1 MMETL
6 STPMSASS
14 FIGAIKLIIKFKV
27 QHSKFKVKKMS
38 NRFTSRLSDDD
49 DFKRDELIRKIE
61 HSVEQMTLSELEAL
75 SYDMFTKG
83 YMEDY
88 CIRKSPIIVL
98 AFRMPFPSLL
108 MYRYFARNGS
118 FEAFRAE

>member
-1 MMETL
+1 MET
-6 STPMSASS
+6 SSIPMSASS
-14 FIGAIKLIIKFKV
+14 FIEAIRLIIKFKV

-88 CIRKSPIIVL
+88 
-98 AFRMPFPSLL
+98 
-108 MYRYFARNGS
+108 
-118 FEAFRAE
+118 

>member
-1 MMETL
+1 METL
-6 STPMSASS
+6 STPMSVSS

-88 CIRKSPIIVL
+88 
-98 AFRMPFPSLL
+98 
-108 MYRYFARNGS
+108 
-118 FEAFRAE
+118 

>member
-1 MMETL
+1 MMEML
-6 STPMSASS
+6 STPTSANS
-14 FIGAIKLIIKFKV
+14 FIEAIRLIIKFKV

-88 CIRKSPIIVL
+88 
-98 AFRMPFPSLL
+98 
-108 MYRYFARNGS
+108 
-118 FEAFRAE
+118 

>member
-1 MMETL
+1 MMEML
-6 STPMSASS
+6 STPMSANS
-14 FIGAIKLIIKFKV
+14 FIEAIRLIIKFKV

-88 CIRKSPIIVL
+88 
-98 AFRMPFPSLL
+98 
-108 MYRYFARNGS
+108 
-118 FEAFRAE
+118 

>member
-1 MMETL
+1 METL

-49 DFKRDELIRKIE
+49 DFKRDELI
-61 HSVEQMTLSELEAL
+61 
-75 SYDMFTKG
+75 G
-83 YMEDY
+83 
-88 CIRKSPIIVL
+88 
-98 AFRMPFPSLL
+98 
-108 MYRYFARNGS
+108 
-118 FEAFRAE
+118 

>member
-1 MMETL
+1 MMET
-6 STPMSASS
+6 SSIPMSASS

-49 DFKRDELIRKIE
+49 DFKRYELIRKIE

-88 CIRKSPIIVL
+88 
-98 AFRMPFPSLL
+98 
-108 MYRYFARNGS
+108 
-118 FEAFRAE
+118 

>member
-1 MMETL
+1 MSGCNIL
-6 STPMSASS
+6 IDLLFPSASD
-14 FIGAIKLIIKFKV
+14 FQFTDDTDLVAYAQFNI
-27 QHSKFKVKKMS
+27 QHSTLNILKKMS

-88 CIRKSPIIVL
+88 
-98 AFRMPFPSLL
+98 
-108 MYRYFARNGS
+108 
-118 FEAFRAE
+118 

>member
-83 YMEDY
+83 YMEGY
-88 CIRKSPIIVL
+88 
-98 AFRMPFPSLL
+98 
-108 MYRYFARNGS
+108 
-118 FEAFRAE
+118 

>member
-1 MMETL
+1 MEML
-6 STPMSASS
+6 STPTSANS
-14 FIGAIKLIIKFKV
+14 FIEAIRLIIKFKV

-88 CIRKSPIIVL
+88 
-98 AFRMPFPSLL
+98 
-108 MYRYFARNGS
+108 
-118 FEAFRAE
+118 

>member
-1 MMETL
+1 METL

-27 QHSKFKVKKMS
+27 QYSKFKVKKMS

-88 CIRKSPIIVL
+88 
-98 AFRMPFPSLL
+98 
-108 MYRYFARNGS
+108 
-118 FEAFRAE
+118 

>member
-1 MMETL
+1 METL
-6 STPMSASS
+6 SIPMSASS
-14 FIGAIKLIIKFKV
+14 FIGAIKLIVKFKV

-88 CIRKSPIIVL
+88 
-98 AFRMPFPSLL
+98 
-108 MYRYFARNGS
+108 
-118 FEAFRAE
+118 

>member
-1 MMETL
+1 MMET
-6 STPMSASS
+6 SSIPMSASS

-83 YMEDY
+83 YMDDY
-88 CIRKSPIIVL
+88 
-98 AFRMPFPSLL
+98 
-108 MYRYFARNGS
+108 
-118 FEAFRAE
+118 

>member
-1 MMETL
+1 METL

-88 CIRKSPIIVL
+88 
-98 AFRMPFPSLL
+98 
-108 MYRYFARNGS
+108 
-118 FEAFRAE
+118 

>member
-1 MMETL
+1 
-6 STPMSASS
+6 MSASS
-14 FIGAIKLIIKFKV
+14 FIGVIKLIIKFKV

-88 CIRKSPIIVL
+88 
-98 AFRMPFPSLL
+98 
-108 MYRYFARNGS
+108 
-118 FEAFRAE
+118 

>member
-1 MMETL
+1 MFYFLCHFFRPPLRKKEFRICETPE
-6 STPMSASS
+6 T
-14 FIGAIKLIIKFKV
+14 
-27 QHSKFKVKKMS
+27 
-38 NRFTSRLSDDD
+38 RLSDDD

-88 CIRKSPIIVL
+88 
-98 AFRMPFPSLL
+98 
-108 MYRYFARNGS
+108 
-118 FEAFRAE
+118 

>member
-1 MMETL
+1 METL
-6 STPMSASS
+6 STPMSANS
-14 FIGAIKLIIKFKV
+14 FIEAIRLIIKFKV

-88 CIRKSPIIVL
+88 
-98 AFRMPFPSLL
+98 
-108 MYRYFARNGS
+108 
-118 FEAFRAE
+118 

>member
-1 MMETL
+1 METL

-61 HSVEQMTLSELEAL
+61 HSVEQMTLSELETL

-88 CIRKSPIIVL
+88 
-98 AFRMPFPSLL
+98 
-108 MYRYFARNGS
+108 
-118 FEAFRAE
+118 

>member
-1 MMETL
+1 MMET
-6 STPMSASS
+6 SSIPMSASS

-61 HSVEQMTLSELEAL
+61 HLVEQMTLSELEAL

-88 CIRKSPIIVL
+88 
-98 AFRMPFPSLL
+98 
-108 MYRYFARNGS
+108 
-118 FEAFRAE
+118 